1 MFYVVSIAAQPILGL
16 EDCVTREYPPS
27 KSYNMLK
34 EAIKTNFSDV
44 FKGLENLHIA
54 LKDDTLKEDDS
65 SSLMSSHLPII

>member
-1 MFYVVSIAAQPILGL
+1 
-16 EDCVTREYPPS
+16 
-27 KSYNMLK
+27 MLK